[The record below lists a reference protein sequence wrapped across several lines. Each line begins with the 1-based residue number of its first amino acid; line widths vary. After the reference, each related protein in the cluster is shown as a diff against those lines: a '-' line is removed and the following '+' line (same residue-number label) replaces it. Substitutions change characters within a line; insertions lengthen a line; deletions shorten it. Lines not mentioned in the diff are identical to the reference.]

1 MDAST
6 ERTYGLFLHL
16 SAFSGF
22 IIPLATFLA
31 PLILWLIKRNESEYV
46 DAHGKAAVNFQIS
59 YFIYAIVSSIL
70 IFVFIGFVLVFIV
83 GIAWIVFVIIATVK
97 ASNGELYKY
106 PLSIPFI
113 R

>member
-22 IIPLATFLA
+22 IIPLATLFA
-31 PLILWLIKRNESEYV
+31 PLILWLIKRHESEYV

-83 GIAWIVFVIIATVK
+83 GIAGSYSLSLRPSKHRTV
-97 ASNGELYKY
+97 SYTN
-106 PLSIPFI
+106 I
-113 R
+113 RCRFHL